1 MKKIFAIIML
11 LAIAITMCGCNKQVI
26 DTDYQFNYAIIFLPD
41 GSQIEGSVSKWNDYA
56 DSDMVQVKINGTTYL
71 THSANVILMN
81 KK

>member
-1 MKKIFAIIML
+1 MKKIIAIIL
-11 LAIAITMCGCNKQVI
+11 TLVLTIALCGCNKQVI

-41 GSQIEGSVSKWNDYA
+41 GSQIEGEVTKWNDYA